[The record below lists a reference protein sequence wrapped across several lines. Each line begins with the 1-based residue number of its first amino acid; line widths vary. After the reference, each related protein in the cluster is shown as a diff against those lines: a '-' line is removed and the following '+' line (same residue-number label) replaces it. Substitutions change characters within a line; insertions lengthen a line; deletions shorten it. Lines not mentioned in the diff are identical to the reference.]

1 MSNLLDNAFKYVV
14 TRASAQGAGTAGPS
28 SGFHVTLRVYSL
40 DAGQLGG
47 AAAGAEETLG
57 AVLVE
62 VQDDGPGVTEE
73 ELRRLGE
80 RGCVEAQMI
89 LALDACGWWSD
100 MENACLLCL
109 CSFRGAWAAAAAV
122 PGTGEGLFVARRSD

>member
-1 MSNLLDNAFKYVV
+1 VSNLLDNAFKYVV
-14 TRASAQGAGTAGPS
+14 TRASAQGAGTAGPG

-89 LALDACGWWSD
+89 LALDACWMVLD
-100 MENACLLCL
+100 AC
-109 CSFRGAWAAAAAV
+109 WMV
-122 PGTGEGLFVARRSD
+122 V